1 MFDRTK
7 LASRIAR
14 IDGSSKVTMVRDYAV
29 RHQIARARCF
39 AIFLA
44 VVASICVVGL
54 ETAFSCTCR
63 FVRVQCSDS
72 SY

>member
-1 MFDRTK
+1 
-7 LASRIAR
+7 
-14 IDGSSKVTMVRDYAV
+14 MVRDYAV